1 VDQYVDEALQRI
13 GVARTEDVES
23 LKFQIQHEVNH
34 LDLVANRVV
43 GGVLIASLLVASALL
58 LSHQVPPRLFGE
70 SVFGG
75 LGFFIAA
82 GFGARLLWRIRKDIR

>member
-1 VDQYVDEALQRI
+1 VDQHVDEALHRI

-23 LKFQIQHEVNH
+23 GKLQIQHEINH
-34 LDLVANRVV
+34 LDLVPNRVV
-43 GGVLIASLLVASALL
+43 GGLLIASLLGASALL

-70 SVFGG
+70 SILGG
-75 LGFFIAA
+75 LGFFVAA